1 MAEAS
6 RGSGRGFLV
15 EDFVQSIT
23 AQLDRVQDALALK
36 ARTGRPLTFALKDL
50 SVDLKVFWDS
60 DGSGRALLRHAG
72 PNEEGA
78 STLQIAFT
86 TITRAMV
93 EENTVAMAQDADPRR
108 LEELPGMPS
117 LQDEDR
123 QRLDLL
129 GIRTVGQLKQLS
141 QEATTKAVET
151 YTGIPVLR
159 LQAALQQ
166 AAQPAITGNEVVSR
180 GGRPYL
186 RIFGV
191 NLTRA
196 GKPEVRL
203 SGEPVEVVDSG
214 PSELLVRPLSHH
226 REGQIEVRAGEHR
239 ATGFYDVPAELVA
252 PADLRRP
259 TPLVEPLAAGGVP

>member
-203 SGEPVEVVDSG
+203 SGERVYLMFTWDHG
-214 PSELLVRPLSHH
+214 ARRGLIDAR
-226 REGQIEVRAGEHR
+226 REGARLTGKYINLTDPKITRPWAGLIVSNQR
-239 ATGFYDVPAELVA
+239 IDGRWTGGRLDF
-252 PADLRRP
+252 RR
-259 TPLVEPLAAGGVP
+259 